1 MFEKLNLKS
10 ILPIVGISIMAL
22 PSLVFAFPAAASS
35 NKEISWF
42 LMITSLFGGL
52 GMFLY
57 GMEMMSDG
65 MKIAAGNRMRSVLEK
80 LTSNRFLAVGV
91 GAFVTMVIQSS
102 SATTVMLVSF
112 VNSGLLSF
120 VQGLGVILGSN
131 IGSTIT
137 AQIVAF
143 KVTDYA
149 LALIAV
155 GAIMALFSKK
165 DATKNIGFVILGFGL
180 LFYGMKVMSDTMKP
194 LRSNPTFN
202 SILTSFENPF
212 MGILAGAAFTAL
224 IQSSSATTGIVI
236 TLASGGSITLE
247 AGIPLIFGANVGT
260 CVTALLAG
268 LNASREAKRV
278 AIAHVTFN
286 LLGVG
291 LFCFWIPTFAEFIS
305 QTSDNIPRQ
314 IANAHTIFNILA
326 TVVFIPFTPL
336 VAKLILQY
344 FPDEEIDRDISKPA
358 VMHLDENTLETPA
371 IAITNAQA
379 EIRGVIGLLERVV
392 GSVAMPFLS
401 NESLSDVENEEEDF
415 EKGLQNRIEKI
426 TFLNNEIS
434 SYLIKI
440 NNQDLTDVQSKEV
453 FTLVSVVNN
462 VNSIKN
468 SVGLRLHDLMIKK
481 EMEEDGLSDSLLNEI
496 ESFHKK
502 MVKQIKRLGKFFEK
516 YDQTKIDKIVSKGK
530 KYKDLE
536 EKYRIEHIKRSD
548 VESDETKSSVIYQE
562 LMDMFKEI
570 SIFIDL
576 IAERLSELETD

>member
-1 MFEKLNLKS
+1 MNNKS
-10 ILPIVGISIMAL
+10 KALFLILAILSFLPTATLAL
-22 PSLVFAFPAAASS
+22 SPAASS
-35 NKEISWF
+35 GKEISVF

-65 MKIAAGNRMRSVLEK
+65 MKVAAGNKMRSILEK
-80 LTSNRFLAVGV
+80 LTSNRLLAVGV

-112 VNSGLLSF
+112 VNSGLLTF
-120 VQGLGVILGSN
+120 IQGLGVILGSN

-149 LALIAV
+149 LALVAA
-155 GAIMALFSKK
+155 GALMALFSKK
-165 DATKNIGFVILGFGL
+165 DSTKNIGFVILGFGL

-194 LRSNPTFN
+194 LRSNPAFN
-202 SILTSFENPF
+202 DILISLENPF
-212 MGILAGAAFTAL
+212 MGILAGAVFTAL

-260 CVTALLAG
+260 CITALLAG
-268 LNASREAKRV
+268 LNASKEAKRV

-286 LLGVG
+286 LTGVL
-291 LFCFWIPTFAEFIS
+291 LFCFWIPTFSEFIS
-305 QTSDNIPRQ
+305 KTSSDIPRQ

-336 VAKLILQY
+336 VGRLIIKY
-344 FPDEEIDRDISKPA
+344 FPDEKKDRDITKPE
-358 VMHLDENTLETPA
+358 VMHLNDDVLDTPTVA
-371 IAITNAQA
+371 ISNAQA

-392 GSVAMPFLS
+392 GSVAKPFIS
-401 NESLSDVENEEEDF
+401 EKSLKDIEDENEDF
-415 EKGLQNRIEKI
+415 ESGLQNRMKKIE
-426 TFLNNEIS
+426 FLNNEIS

-440 NNQDLTDVQSKEV
+440 NNQDLTKNQSAEI
-453 FTLVSVVNN
+453 FNLVSIINN
-462 VNSIKN
+462 INSIRS
-468 SVGLRLHDLMIKK
+468 SVDLRLHDLIIKK
-481 EMEEDGLSDSLLNEI
+481 DQLESGISDVLATEI
-496 ESFHKK
+496 ESYHTKL
-502 MVKQIKRLGKFFEK
+502 VKQIKRLGKFFDK
-516 YDQTKIDKIVSKGK
+516 YDQNKIDKILIKSK

-536 EKYRIEHIKRSD
+536 EKYRVEHIKRSNAN
-548 VESDETKSSVIYQE
+548 EGSDKQQLIYRD
-562 LMDMFKEI
+562 LMDMLKEI

-576 IAERLSELETD
+576 IVERLSSLENN

>member
-1 MFEKLNLKS
+1 MKKILLTS
-10 ILPIVGISIMAL
+10 IIIFGAI
-22 PSLVFAFPAAASS
+22 PSLLMASS
-35 NKEISWF
+35 SAGSSPKEVSIF
-42 LMITSLFGGL
+42 LMFTSLFGGL

-65 MKIAAGNRMRSVLEK
+65 MKIAAGNKMRSVLEK

-112 VNSGLLSF
+112 VNSGLLTF

-149 LALIAV
+149 LALVAI
-155 GAIMALFSKK
+155 GALTALFSKK
-165 DATKNIGFVILGFGL
+165 DSNKNIGFVILGFGL

-202 SILTSFENPF
+202 DILISLENPF

-247 AGIPLIFGANVGT
+247 AGIPLILGANVGT

-286 LLGVG
+286 LLGVA

-336 VAKLILQY
+336 VGKLIMKY
-344 FPDEEIDRDISKPA
+344 FPDENIYRDISKPK
-358 VMHLDENTLETPA
+358 VMHLNDDVLDTPTVA
-371 IAITNAQA
+371 ISNAQA

-392 GSVAMPFLS
+392 GSVAKPFIS
-401 NESLSDVENEEEDF
+401 NDSLHDIEDEEEDF
-415 EKGLQNRIEKI
+415 EGGLKNRMEKI
-426 TFLNNEIS
+426 SFLNNEIS
-434 SYLIKI
+434 TYLIKV
-440 NNQDLTDVQSKEV
+440 NNQDLNDVQSREV
-453 FTLVSVVNN
+453 FTLVSVVHNI
-462 VNSIKN
+462 NSVKN
-468 SVGLRLHDLMIKK
+468 SVNLRLHDLLVKK
-481 EMEEDGLSDSLLNEI
+481 ESQSEELADNLIKEV
-496 ESFHKK
+496 ESYHKK
-502 MVKQIKRLGKFFEK
+502 IIKQIKRLGKFFEK
-516 YDQTKIDKIVSKGK
+516 YEKNKIDKIVSKGK
-530 KYKDLE
+530 KFKDLE
-536 EKYRIEHIKRSD
+536 EKYRIEHLKRSN
-548 VESDETKSSVIYQE
+548 SKDENQAQEQIYLD
-562 LMDMFKEI
+562 LMDMLKEI

-576 IAERLSELETD
+576 IAERLAELDTVE

>member
-1 MFEKLNLKS
+1 MNNKS
-10 ILPIVGISIMAL
+10 KALFLILAILSFLPTATLAL
-22 PSLVFAFPAAASS
+22 SPAASS
-35 NKEISWF
+35 GKEISVF

-65 MKIAAGNRMRSVLEK
+65 MKVAAGNKMRSILEK
-80 LTSNRFLAVGV
+80 LTSNRLLAVCV

-112 VNSGLLSF
+112 VNSGLLTF
-120 VQGLGVILGSN
+120 IQGLGVILGSN

-149 LALIAV
+149 LALVAA
-155 GAIMALFSKK
+155 GALMALFSKK
-165 DATKNIGFVILGFGL
+165 DSTKNIGFVILGFGL

-194 LRSNPTFN
+194 LRSNPAFN
-202 SILTSFENPF
+202 DILISLENPF
-212 MGILAGAAFTAL
+212 MGILAGAVFTAL

-260 CVTALLAG
+260 CITALLAG
-268 LNASREAKRV
+268 LNASKEAKRV

-286 LLGVG
+286 LTGVL
-291 LFCFWIPTFAEFIS
+291 LFCFWIPTFSEFIS
-305 QTSDNIPRQ
+305 KTSNDIPRQ

-336 VAKLILQY
+336 VGRLIIKY
-344 FPDEEIDRDISKPA
+344 FPDEKKDRDITKPA
-358 VMHLDENTLETPA
+358 VMHLNDDVLDTPTVA
-371 IAITNAQA
+371 ISNAQA

-392 GSVAMPFLS
+392 GSVAKPFIS
-401 NESLSDVENEEEDF
+401 EESLKDIEDENEDF
-415 EKGLQNRIEKI
+415 ESGLQNRMKKIE
-426 TFLNNEIS
+426 FLNNEIS
-434 SYLIKI
+434 SHLIKI
-440 NNQDLTDVQSKEV
+440 NNQDLTKNQSAEI
-453 FTLVSVVNN
+453 FNLVSIINN
-462 VNSIKN
+462 FNSIKS
-468 SVGLRLHDLMIKK
+468 SVDLRLHDLIIKK
-481 EMEEDGLSDSLLNEI
+481 DQLESGISDVLSTEI
-496 ESFHKK
+496 ESYHTKL
-502 MVKQIKRLGKFFEK
+502 VKQIKRLGKFFDK
-516 YDQTKIDKIVSKGK
+516 YDQNKIDKILIKSK

-536 EKYRIEHIKRSD
+536 EKYRVEHIKRSNAN
-548 VESDETKSSVIYQE
+548 EGSDKQQLIYRD
-562 LMDMFKEI
+562 LMDMLKEI

-576 IAERLSELETD
+576 IVERLSSLENN

>member
-1 MFEKLNLKS
+1 MFEKLKLKS

-344 FPDEEIDRDISKPA
+344 FPDEEIDRDIRKPA

-440 NNQDLTDVQSKEV
+440 NNQDLTDIQSKEV

-468 SVGLRLHDLMIKK
+468 SVGLRLHDLIIKK

-576 IAERLSELETD
+576 IAERLSELETN